1 MNIVLFGPPG
11 AGKGTQA
18 ARLSVKY
25 SIKKLSTGDMLRE
38 EVKRQ
43 TDLGKSIKS
52 FLDRG
57 ELVPDQVIIEMIA
70 NCISEPD
77 CANGF
82 ILDGFPRT
90 LRQAEALD
98 QTLQDMKRHI
108 DHVVILEVD
117 EDLLI
122 DRIHKR
128 AQEMGEK
135 RTDDTEET
143 LRHRLEVY
151 HQQTEPVLPYYISKN
166 LLRRVDGMKSMDQ
179 VTADIEASVQK
190 KSAAWG

>member
-1 MNIVLFGPPG
+1 
-11 AGKGTQA
+11 
-18 ARLSVKY
+18 
-25 SIKKLSTGDMLRE
+25 
-38 EVKRQ
+38 
-43 TDLGKSIKS
+43 
-52 FLDRG
+52 LDRG